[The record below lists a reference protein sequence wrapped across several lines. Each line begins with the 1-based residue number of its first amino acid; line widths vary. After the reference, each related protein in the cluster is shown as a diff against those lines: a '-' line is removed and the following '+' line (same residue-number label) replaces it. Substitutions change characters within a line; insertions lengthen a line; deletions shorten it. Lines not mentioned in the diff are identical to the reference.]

1 MRLIFALFIVLV
13 FAPFKL
19 AAQQN
24 ENDPLVAARMMATT
38 AGSAKYCKI
47 RDDIVEQYISNAY
60 ARLAL
65 LSRDEYEKVLS
76 RLEFKNFLT
85 ATRVRAPEIGC
96 EAFTKQFLDY
106 MRQLP

>member
-1 MRLIFALFIVLV
+1 MRTFIAILFLSILSVSNAYAV
-13 FAPFKL
+13 
-19 AAQQN
+19 QN
-24 ENDPLVAARMMATT
+24 ENDPMVAARSLATT

-65 LSRDEYEKVLS
+65 LSKDDYEKVLA
-76 RLEFKNFLT
+76 RLEFKNLLA
-85 ATRVRAPEIGC
+85 ATSVREPKNGC
-96 EAFTKQFLDY
+96 KAFEKQFLDY

>member
-1 MRLIFALFIVLV
+1 MRIATWVLLLILFGTTHS
-13 FAPFKL
+13 

-24 ENDPLVAARMMATT
+24 ENDPLVVARQMATT

-47 RDDIVEQYISNAY
+47 RSDFIEQYISNAY

-65 LSRDEYEKVLS
+65 LARDDYEKVLA

-85 ATRVRAPEIGC
+85 ATSVRAPEIGC
-96 EAFTKQFLDY
+96 DDFTKQFLDY